1 MLPVACYVACSTYR
15 IFPALCNAGVG
26 GGGGGV
32 CVCVCGGGGA
42 FALASGHCKAASQ
55 LICNWSS
62 RLTLEKKGRKTV
74 FIK

>member
-1 MLPVACYVACSTYR
+1 MLPVACYVASSTYR
-15 IFPALCNAGVG
+15 IFLALCNAGWVVVCVG
-26 GGGGGV
+26 GGILKEP
-32 CVCVCGGGGA
+32 